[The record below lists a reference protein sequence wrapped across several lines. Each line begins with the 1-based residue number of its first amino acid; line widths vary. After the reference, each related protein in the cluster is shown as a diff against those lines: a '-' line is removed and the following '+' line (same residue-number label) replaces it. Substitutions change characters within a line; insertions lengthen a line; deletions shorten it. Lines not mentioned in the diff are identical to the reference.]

1 MLLINILILIRL
13 LLNLLTSFF
22 LVLLIP
28 KIVIDEAIFIIT
40 IFLYIWLLNIVRIL
54 KILLNEWRRKT
65 SFPTSCSFKSNLFD
79 KFLIDLE
86 LVRLNIIHAHTLLI
100 IIQMLIF
107 NLFILIFVIFIKIHW
122 RLSWLSLYILKLF
135 LNWLVLLYFFNIFI
149 QI

>member
-79 KFLIDLE
+79 EFLIDLE